1 MRNISTALFVS
12 SLLLVS
18 PVTVYAHGSGGQSH
32 GTTSASEIANKATE
46 KVKSLVESGK
56 LDKSWADVQYD
67 RVTSN
72 GKEWVV
78 TFINNKISDKTKQ
91 TLHVFMGDD
100 GTYIATNF
108 TGK

>member
-1 MRNISTALFVS
+1 MRNISTALLVS
-12 SLLLVS
+12 SLFFVS
-18 PVTVYAHGSGGQSH
+18 PVTAYAHGSIGHH
-32 GTTSASEIANKATE
+32 GTISATEIAKKATE
-46 KVKSLVESGK
+46 KVQSLVESGK

-67 RVTSN
+67 KVTSN

-78 TFINNKISDKTKQ
+78 TFINNKISDKAKQ